1 MAGGPSPNSTSSGAV
16 ASIFTTGI
24 LASTSSSSPPKPTFA
39 AQQNMAS
46 DVSAVAGIASHG
58 FNLSPTSERKPLEQS
73 TGSLLSF
80 GKLEPTIS
88 NSDRDMP
95 SIQIRKLP
103 RTYSMET
110 LRILLAFAT
119 DMIDI
124 VFIEP
129 DFPEDAGY
137 QTAIARFMSLVGA
150 QDAKERLHGKE
161 IGSGKLIVD
170 LLQNS
175 TSYPVGRRGTV
186 DGNAIRH
193 GASST
198 TSISPSNGNP
208 VPPRQSSRYNG
219 TFQNMEKLS
228 PPSTSLSSDTFPTPD
243 SSAHIQSL
251 FSPQSPL
258 ANSAVSSK
266 SIINDDPSDE
276 TGKLLNDPVAF
287 AKSGEAAQASA
298 ARRATSSQIPV
309 SRFAGLSL
317 STTTDRNSNLGSQS
331 MSAFPRVP
339 STMQSPGSSISPGTL
354 PLPGLGPGAMG
365 PSSNYP
371 MSQQHYHRH
380 NYPPINPADQNPPCN
395 TLYVGNLPM
404 DTSEDEL
411 KAIFSKQRGYKRLC
425 FRTKQNGPMCFVEFE
440 DISFATKALNEL
452 YGQPLHNSVK
462 GGIRLSFSKN
472 PLGVRN
478 GQSSNNSVQSTLN
491 PHTSLPGLGGTVGA
505 PPGFSAATGPPPG
518 LTAPPGLSVPM
529 GMTSSSM
536 NGGSAFGMYSNGG
549 FPIGGSGFGSM
560 MRQPIANGTATSM
573 AGGGFNN
580 GMGGDFSNYMGR

>member
-1 MAGGPSPNSTSSGAV
+1 MAGGPSPNSTSPGTVSSPFV
-16 ASIFTTGI
+16 SGI
-24 LASTSSSSPPKPTFA
+24 LGSTSSSPPKQTFNT
-39 AQQNMAS
+39 QQTMAT
-46 DVSAVAGIASHG
+46 DVSAVGGITPHG
-58 FNLSPTSERKPLEQS
+58 FNLSPISERKPLEQS

-80 GKLEPTIS
+80 GKLETTMS
-88 NSDRDMP
+88 NPDRDLAT
-95 SIQIRKLP
+95 IQIRRLP
-103 RTYSMET
+103 HVYNMET
-110 LRILLAFAT
+110 LGILLAFAT
-119 DMIDI
+119 DMVDACF
-124 VFIEP
+124 VAN
-129 DFPEDAGY
+129 DFAEDAGY
-137 QTAIARFMSLVGA
+137 QTAIARFMSLTGA
-150 QDAKERLHGKE
+150 QDAKERLDGKE
-161 IGSGKLIVD
+161 MGKTKLIVD
-170 LLQNS
+170 LRPN
-175 TSYPVGRRGTV
+175 TASYSVGRRSTV
-186 DGNAIRH
+186 DGTAMRH
-193 GASST
+193 GSSST
-198 TSISPSNGNP
+198 ASISPSNGNP
-208 VPPRQSSRYNG
+208 NPPRQSSRYNG

-228 PPSTSLSSDTFPTPD
+228 PPSASLSNDTFPAPE

-266 SIINDDPSDE
+266 SIINDDPTDE

-317 STTTDRNSNLGSQS
+317 STTTDRTPNLGSQS
-331 MSAFPRVP
+331 LSAFPRVP
-339 STMQSPGSSISPGTL
+339 STVQSPGSAISPGTV
-354 PLPGLGPGAMG
+354 PLPGLGSGAMG
-365 PSSNYP
+365 PTSNYQ
-371 MSQQHYHRH
+371 MSSSHFHRH

-478 GQSSNNSVQSTLN
+478 GQSNNSAVQSTMN
-491 PHTSLPGLGGTVGA
+491 PHAALPGLGGTIGA
-505 PPGFSAATGPPPG
+505 PPGFSTATGPPPG
-518 LTAPPGLSVPM
+518 LTAPPGLSMPM
-529 GMTSSSM
+529 SMNGSSM
-536 NGGSAFGMYSNGG
+536 NGGSGFGVYSNGSFG
-549 FPIGGSGFGSM
+549 MGGSGFGNT
-560 MRQPIANGTATSM
+560 MRQPLTNGMATSM
-573 AGGGFNN
+573 AGGGGFSS
-580 GMGGDFSNYMGR
+580 MGGDFGNYMGR

>member
-1 MAGGPSPNSTSSGAV
+1 MAGGPSPNSTSPSAA
-16 ASIFTTGI
+16 ASPFVSGI
-24 LASTSSSSPPKPTFA
+24 LGSTSSSPPKQAYGTH
-39 AQQNMAS
+39 QTMATDIS
-46 DVSAVAGIASHG
+46 VVGGIAPHG
-58 FNLSPTSERKPLEQS
+58 FNLSPISERKPLEQS

-88 NSDRDMP
+88 NPDRDLA
-95 SIQIRKLP
+95 SIQIRRLP

-119 DMIDI
+119 DMVDI
-124 VFIEP
+124 VFVEP

-161 IGSGKLIVD
+161 VANNKLIVEFC
-170 LLQNS
+170 Q
-175 TSYPVGRRGTV
+175 TGASYPLGRRSTV
-186 DGNAIRH
+186 DGTAMRH
-193 GASST
+193 GSSST

-208 VPPRQSSRYNG
+208 NPPRQSSRFNG

-228 PPSTSLSSDTFPTPD
+228 PPSASLSSDSFPAPE

-266 SIINDDPSDE
+266 SIINDDPTDE
-276 TGKLLNDPVAF
+276 TGKLLKDPVAF

-309 SRFAGLSL
+309 SRFAGLTL
-317 STTTDRNSNLGSQS
+317 STTTERTPNLGSQS
-331 MSAFPRVP
+331 LSAFPRVP
-339 STMQSPGSSISPGTL
+339 STMQSPGSAISPGTL
-354 PLPGLGPGAMG
+354 PLPGLGPGSMG
-365 PSSNYP
+365 QNSNYQ
-371 MSQQHYHRH
+371 MSSQHYHRP

-478 GQSSNNSVQSTLN
+478 GQSNNNTVQSNMN
-491 PHTSLPGLGGTVGA
+491 PHTAMPGVGGTVGA
-505 PPGFSAATGPPPG
+505 PPGFTTATGPPPG
-518 LTAPPGLSVPM
+518 LTAPPGLSMSMSMNP
-529 GMTSSSM
+529 SSM
-536 NGGSAFGMYSNGG
+536 NGSSGFSMYSNGSFG
-549 FPIGGSGFGSM
+549 MGGSSFGNS
-560 MRQPIANGTATSM
+560 MRQPLANGMATSM
-573 AGGGFNN
+573 AGSGGFS
-580 GMGGDFSNYMGR
+580 GMGADFGTYMGR